1 MQKKQLKSL
10 RKNTGKI
17 WKTLEGR
24 KRKREYLGEENY
36 QNDLQQGSYLVGQ
49 IKGMIRNIGQDQK
62 GIGDD
67 GKKKEQRDKK
77 Q

>member
-10 RKNTGKI
+10 RRNTGEI

-36 QNDLQQGSYLVGQ
+36 
-49 IKGMIRNIGQDQK
+49 
-62 GIGDD
+62 
-67 GKKKEQRDKK
+67 
-77 Q
+77 